1 MKNKM
6 FQKLL
11 TGALALTMTLTLA
24 ACGSPSAAVSSSASS
39 AAAASSAGASASGKL
54 LHIGIS
60 QYGEH
65 PSLDNCREGFLEGL
79 KQAGLTEGTD
89 FEADYQNAGFDN
101 TVATQIA
108 QKFSAANV
116 DLMVAVATPSA
127 TACYAEAENKNIPV
141 IYTAVTDPEAAKL
154 TAGNCTG
161 TSDKLPVQGQLEL
174 IRKLQPDAKT
184 IGIVYTTSEP
194 NSVSAIDVYKEQA
207 PKYGFTL
214 NAVGVTAQSEVTQ
227 AVDTLIA
234 DGVDCLSNLTDNNVV
249 GVLSAIL
256 EKTNEA
262 GIPVYG
268 SEVEQVKKGCVA
280 GAGIDYFQ
288 LGIQTGKMA
297 AQVLTGAK
305 TCDDLPYEI
314 IEQYGLYINP
324 DALAAMKISVPDEIA
339 KTAVNVKN
347 A

>member
-127 TACYAEAENKNIPV
+127 TACY
-141 IYTAVTDPEAAKL
+141 
-154 TAGNCTG
+154 
-161 TSDKLPVQGQLEL
+161 
-174 IRKLQPDAKT
+174 
-184 IGIVYTTSEP
+184 
-194 NSVSAIDVYKEQA
+194 
-207 PKYGFTL
+207 
-214 NAVGVTAQSEVTQ
+214 
-227 AVDTLIA
+227 
-234 DGVDCLSNLTDNNVV
+234 
-249 GVLSAIL
+249 
-256 EKTNEA
+256 
-262 GIPVYG
+262 
-268 SEVEQVKKGCVA
+268 
-280 GAGIDYFQ
+280 
-288 LGIQTGKMA
+288 
-297 AQVLTGAK
+297 
-305 TCDDLPYEI
+305 
-314 IEQYGLYINP
+314 
-324 DALAAMKISVPDEIA
+324 
-339 KTAVNVKN
+339 
-347 A
+347 